1 MLISRRTTLQ
11 WVLLTGAF
19 FCADQVVAQGAL
31 PGSESQNKAVR
42 KAEGLRDQAAT
53 VRKLQTKNDFAL
65 ARSLYEESARLFE
78 VGGAT
83 EAAAE
88 AYLEA
93 ADISILFSR
102 YREAR
107 QAYRQVMRLDLS
119 EARCKAKSRTARTYA
134 TTGPVALADRSSSEA
149 LQSCRGLGQRAE
161 TEALEARG
169 EVLESAGEHAQ
180 SAELLQQATRSFEA
194 MGDEQAKAESLLML
208 AAALYS
214 EGEHEQ
220 SFAAAAHALEL
231 WTSLDDRY
239 GVGRIRS
246 ALGTFAIA
254 RGEFET
260 AQCNYKIAE
269 PLLRGVGNRD
279 DEASVLNGLGFASRE
294 VGDAEKSLEY
304 YRRARTAFAS
314 IQDFSGEHE
323 AITGMG
329 KALLGMKRYQE
340 LLPLYTAELR
350 LANRSGD
357 PALIA
362 SSLGD
367 MASLYEAQEK
377 YDVAERYY
385 RRALA
390 TYRNAKHLYGE
401 GDMLLRLGRLESLQG
416 KYTEALTLLAAA
428 DELKE
433 KTGQIEEAAK
443 IQFEK
448 ARVLK
453 RLGRL
458 DEAMASI
465 KRTLDIVEH
474 QRVTISEFD
483 SRAAYF
489 ASVHRY
495 YTLYIELLMRLDAQN
510 PGQGFATK
518 AFEASER
525 SKVRSLLDLLTTSA
539 RDADCGDLLA
549 KQLANPGDAPESMAP
564 PAEELLAPTVTLAQA
579 QAQLESG
586 TVLLEY
592 ALGEERSFLW
602 VVGQHD
608 IAAHELPKSALI
620 RNLAELLRTALVP
633 PRLETQESVSEYQE
647 RVHRIDRDYG
657 KISRELSRLI
667 LGPAHLQQ
675 VNRVLVVPDGIL
687 QFTPFAALPDPGTN
701 GAPLIAHYEVGILP
715 SVTVLETVRKAAQ
728 QRLRPTSTIAI
739 FADPV
744 FERGDP
750 RVLSRDEKT
759 ASLGERQN
767 SLTRA
772 IQDVG
777 GRQYI
782 ARLPAS
788 RNEANA
794 IAGIFR
800 SHNFE
805 GVRVALDFDASRDN
819 VVKNDLS
826 QFRLIHFA
834 THGVIDAEHPEL
846 SGLILSLLDA
856 RGKKQDGY
864 LRIGDIYQLKLAADL
879 TVLSSCES
887 ATGKNLESEGII
899 GLPRAFLY
907 AGAKT
912 VIASSWKVDDEA
924 TARLMSALYT
934 RIRNGEGP
942 GSALRGAQLEMLHDA
957 RFSKPYY
964 WAAFS
969 VQGEYH

>member
-1 MLISRRTTLQ
+1 MVISKRIALP
-11 WVLLTGAF
+11 WVLFAAFCCATGLR
-19 FCADQVVAQGAL
+19 AQGS
-31 PGSESQNKAVR
+31 PSGSESQNDAIR
-42 KAEGLRDQAAT
+42 KAEGLRDQAKT
-53 VRKLQTKNDFAL
+53 TRQSQTKKELAL
-65 ARSLYEESARLFE
+65 ARSLYEQSARLFE
-78 VGGAT
+78 AGGAT
-83 EAAAE
+83 EPAAE

-93 ADISILFSR
+93 ADISSLFSQ

-107 QAYRQVMRLDLS
+107 EAYRQVMRLGAS

-134 TTGPVALADRSSSEA
+134 TTGPVALADRTSSEA
-149 LQSCRGLGQRAE
+149 TQFCHGLGQRAE

-169 EVLESAGEHAQ
+169 EALESAGQHAE
-180 SAELLQQATRSFEA
+180 SAELLEQAARSFDA
-194 MGDEQAKAESLLML
+194 MGDQEGKAESLLML

-214 EGEHEQ
+214 EGQQER
-220 SFAAAAHALEL
+220 SFAVAAQALEL

-239 GVGRIRS
+239 GVGRIRG
-246 ALGTFAIA
+246 ALGTFAVA

-279 DEASVLNGLGFASRE
+279 EEASVLNGLGYASRE
-294 VGDAEKSLEY
+294 VGDAQKSLEY
-304 YRRARTAFAS
+304 YQKARSAFAS
-314 IQDFSGEHE
+314 IEDLAGEHE

-329 KALLGMKRYQE
+329 KALLGMKRHKE

-367 MASLYEAQEK
+367 MASLYEAEGK
-377 YDVAERYY
+377 YDVAQRYY
-385 RRALA
+385 RRALS
-390 TYRNAKHLYGE
+390 TYQNAKHLYGE
-401 GDMLLRLGRLESLQG
+401 GDMLLRLGRLQSLQG
-416 KYTEALTLLAAA
+416 KYTEALTELDAAE
-428 DELKE
+428 ELKE
-433 KTGQIEEAAK
+433 KTDQIEEEAK

-448 ARVLK
+448 ARVLM
-453 RLGRL
+453 RLDRL
-458 DEAMASI
+458 DEAMDAI

-474 QRVTISEFD
+474 QRITIAEFD
-483 SRAAYF
+483 SRASYF

-495 YTLYIELLMRLDAQN
+495 YGLYIDLLMHLDERN

-539 RDADCGDLLA
+539 RDAACGDLLA
-549 KQLANPGDAPESMAP
+549 KQLTNTENAPESTAARAGEM
-564 PAEELLAPTVTLAQA
+564 LAPTLTLEQA

-586 TVLLEY
+586 TILLEY
-592 ALGEERSFLW
+592 SLGEERSFLW

-608 IAAHELPKSALI
+608 LAAHELPKSVLI
-620 RNLAELLRTALVP
+620 SNLVELLRAALVP
-633 PRLETQESVSEYQE
+633 PRLEGQESVNEYQE
-647 RVHRIDRDYG
+647 RVHKLERDYG
-657 KISRELSRLI
+657 KTSRELSRVV
-667 LGPAHLQQ
+667 LGPTRLQQ
-675 VNRVLVVPDGIL
+675 VKRVLVVPDGIL
-687 QFTPFAALPDPGTN
+687 QYTPFAALPEPGAN
-701 GAPLIAHYEVGILP
+701 SGPLIARYEVDILP
-715 SVTVLETVRKAAQ
+715 SISVLETVRKATHE
-728 QRLRPTSTIAI
+728 RPRPTSIVAI

-744 FERGDP
+744 FERVDP
-750 RVLSRDEKT
+750 RVMHRSQKN
-759 ASLGERQN
+759 ASLGERPT

-772 IQDVG
+772 IQDLG

-800 SHNFE
+800 SHNLE
-805 GVRVALDFDASRDN
+805 GVRLALDFDASRDN
-819 VVKNDLS
+819 VVKNGLS
-826 QFRLIHFA
+826 QFQLIHFA
-834 THGVIDAEHPEL
+834 THGVVDAEHPEL
-846 SGLILSLLDA
+846 SGLILSLVDA
-856 RGKKQDGY
+856 RGTKQDGY
-864 LRIGDIYQLKLAADL
+864 LRIGDIYKLKLAADL

-887 ATGKNLESEGII
+887 AMGKNLESEGII

-907 AGAKT
+907 AGSKS

-924 TARLMSALYT
+924 AARLMSALYT

-942 GSALRGAQLEMLHDA
+942 GSALRGAQLEMMRDE

-969 VQGEYH
+969 VQGEYR